1 MKSINPVY
9 GRLAAYIFLPM
20 LGTLPG
26 VTVDMAQGIIT
37 VDIDTAIAGITAGVL
52 GAGGI
57 FAKWGK
63 K

>member
-1 MKSINPVY
+1 MTINPVY
-9 GRLAAYIFLPM
+9 ARLASYIFLPM

-26 VTVDMAQGIIT
+26 VTVDMAAGIIT
-37 VDIDTAIAGITAGVL
+37 VDIDTAIAGV
-52 GAGGI
+52 GAGIAASGAI